1 MGQQNTKKKL
11 KEKNPD
17 HRRAKELLSNKNEIS
32 LEMEILF
39 VIFVLR
45 SLTISFGNVI
55 CAKLGIL
62 ARGLVT
68 TRIDCGGFLI
78 WIVF

>member
-1 MGQQNTKKKL
+1 V
-11 KEKNPD
+11 
-17 HRRAKELLSNKNEIS
+17 EIIS
-32 LEMEILF
+32 
-39 VIFVLR
+39 VVFVLR

-55 CAKLGIL
+55 YAKLGIL
-62 ARGLVT
+62 ARGLVG